1 MQDKELSTEELIAQD
16 VGARLPEG
24 LMAHVIAGLALL
36 WSLFQLWIASPL
48 PFIFRVG
55 VLNDTETRA
64 IHLAFALLL
73 AFLAYPAFKRSPRNR
88 VPLVD
93 IALGLVAAASAAYLY
108 IFYQQLALRPGSL
121 TTADLVTAC
130 IGIPLLLEATRR
142 ALGPPLAIIAL
153 VFLVYSLAGPY
164 MPGFLA
170 HRGVSFTALAN
181 HQWITTEGVFGIA
194 LGVSTSFV
202 FLFVLF
208 GALLERA
215 GAGHYFIQLAFSMLG
230 HMRGGPAKAAVVSSA
245 LTGMIS
251 GSSIANVVTT
261 GTFTIPMMKKVGF
274 SKEKAGAVE
283 VASSVNG
290 QIMPPVM
297 GAAAFLMVEY
307 VGIPYVE
314 IIKHAFLP
322 ATISYIALLYIVHLE
337 ALKQGMQPIGNHQ
350 PKPWLRRLTGF
361 AFGAALVS
369 GLSLAV
375 YYGLGWLKPALGDYV
390 LPGISVLLAAAYF
403 GLLKVAAS
411 NPPLPAEDPN
421 KPLTELPQTR
431 SVLLSGLHFLLPV
444 VVLVWCLMV
453 ERLSPGLSA
462 FWGSVMLV
470 IILLTQR
477 PLLSWLRADQGA
489 THGGFVDGVV
499 DLREGLISGA
509 RNMIGIGIAT
519 AAAGVIVGAVSQTG
533 VGLVLADVVEVL
545 SMGNLMLML
554 LFTAVF
560 SLILGM
566 GLPTTANY
574 IVVSSLMAPV
584 VVALGQQNGLIVP
597 LIAVHLFVFYFGIM
611 ADVTPPVGLA
621 SFAAAAVSKGDP
633 IKTGITAFYYSLRTA
648 ALPFLF
654 IFNTDLLLIDVGF
667 WHGVLI
673 FLVAT
678 GAMLIFAAG
687 TQGYFLVRSRWYE
700 GVLLLLVAFTLFRPG
715 FWMDIVHDPY
725 RDIPPAQLAQALGSV
740 DENSQLQLRIRGE
753 DAVGDAREFALLLP
767 VPSGA
772 SGEERL
778 EKLGLMTYEEGG
790 KVLVDSVTFGSPAA
804 EAGLE
809 FDQEILVVRAPTD
822 RWAKE
827 WMWLPGLLV
836 FGLVVWLQRRRARK
850 QTPGS
855 DNPAQRPQPSH

>member
-1 MQDKELSTEELIAQD
+1 MQDKTLSTQELIAQD
-16 VGARLPEG
+16 VGARLPQG
-24 LMAHVIAGLALL
+24 PMAQAIAGLALL

-48 PFIFRVG
+48 PFVFGVG
-55 VLNDTETRA
+55 VFNDTETRS

-73 AFLAYPAFKRSPRNR
+73 AFLAYPAFKRSPRDR
-88 VPLVD
+88 VPLLD
-93 IALGLVAAASAAYLY
+93 IALGLVAAASAAYLF

-153 VFLVYSLAGPY
+153 LFLIYSLAGPW
-164 MPGFLA
+164 MPGMLA
-170 HRGVSFTALAN
+170 HRGVSLNALAN

-215 GAGHYFIQLAFSMLG
+215 GAGHYFIQLAFSLLG
-230 HMRGGPAKAAVVSSA
+230 HLRGGPAKAAVVASGM
-245 LTGMIS
+245 TGLIS

-274 SKEKAGAVE
+274 SSEKAGAVE

-322 ATISYIALLYIVHLE
+322 AAISYIALLYIVHLE
-337 ALKQGMQPIGNHQ
+337 ALKLGMQPIGTHQ

-361 AFGAALVS
+361 AFGAALIS

-375 YYGLGWLKPALGDYV
+375 YYGLGWLKPALGEAAIWV
-390 LPGISVLLAAAYF
+390 IGVLLALVYL

-411 NPPLPAEDPN
+411 NPPLPAEDPD
-421 KPLTELPQTR
+421 KPLEELPQTR
-431 SVLLSGLHFLLPV
+431 AVLLSGLHFLLPV

-462 FWGSVMLV
+462 FWGTVMLV
-470 IILLTQR
+470 VILLTQR
-477 PLLSWLRADQGA
+477 PLLSWMRGDGGQ
-489 THGGFVDGVV
+489 THGGFADGVV
-499 DLREGLISGA
+499 DLREGLIGGA

-519 AAAGVIVGAVSQTG
+519 AAAGIIVGAVSQTG

-545 SMGNLMLML
+545 SMGNLLLML

-574 IVVSSLMAPV
+574 IVVSSLLAPV

-633 IKTGITAFYYSLRTA
+633 IKTGLTAFYYSLRTA

-673 FLVAT
+673 FIVAT
-678 GAMLIFAAG
+678 VAMLIFAAG
-687 TQGYFLVRSRWYE
+687 TQGFFLVRSRWYE

-715 FWMDIVHDPY
+715 FWMDLVHDPY
-725 RDIPPAQLAQALGSV
+725 QDIPPGQFVQALGQV
-740 DENSQLQLRIRGE
+740 EADSQLRLRVLGE
-753 DAVGDAREFALLLP
+753 DDVGDPREFALLLP
-767 VPSGA
+767 VPDGE
-772 SGEERL
+772 SGEQRL
-778 EKLGLMTYEEGG
+778 EKLGLMLYEEDG
-790 KVLVDSVTFGSPAA
+790 KLLIDNVAFGSVAA
-804 EAGLE
+804 DLGLA
-809 FDQEILVVRAPTD
+809 FDQQILRVRAPTD

-827 WMWLPGLLV
+827 WMWIPGFMV
-836 FGLVVWLQRRRARK
+836 FALVVWLQRRRLPR
-850 QTPGS
+850 G
-855 DNPAQRPQPSH
+855 